1 MSDFLSLLADA
12 GLTIEEIALDFG
24 VSKEVARGWGRG
36 IDKAPASVL
45 QSLSVMSRFR
55 QSVVQP
61 KTASEVS
68 NSDGEFEPGSKEAGQ
83 VRTSVEGQPYTA
95 ISLFSGAMGLDIGL
109 DQTGRFKLL
118 ACVEKEKAF
127 CETIRANIA
136 GGRLPKELMVFHA
149 DMSLLDPQEVLSAVG
164 LKPGELDVLVGGP
177 PCQSFSTAGRRGSIE
192 DPRGTLLWD
201 FLRFVEFMQPKMFLM
216 ENVRGLL
223 SAALK
228 HRPLAERP
236 PKKGPP
242 LTDDEQAGSV
252 VRLFAEDLKRSGGYH
267 LDCFEVNAVNYGA
280 PQLRERALFIG
291 NRYNAKVDFP
301 NPTHGRP
308 AETSS
313 EKADLFDTAPSLKPW
328 ATLRDALDRV
338 TNSGEIIMDFSPR
351 KKAYLEKI
359 PAGSNWR
366 SLPLSVQQESMG
378 KAWHAKGGRS
388 GWWRRLT
395 LDLPCPTLVT
405 MPNHASTSLCHP
417 TETRAL
423 SIKEYAAI
431 QEFPSDWTIC
441 GTTTQQYAQVGNAV
455 PVRLGF
461 VAGQVLAACLD
472 KLKIRNL
479 IAYERAPEHYRVVYI
494 QSHVRTRQW
503 FKKGETFVWTD
514 GSDENVLYNVPVT
527 VRQERRLAEHNI

>member
-1 MSDFLSLLADA
+1 MSDFLNLLANADF
-12 GLTIEEIALDFG
+12 TIEEIARDFG
-24 VSKEVARGWGRG
+24 VSTEVARGWELGT
-36 IDKAPASVL
+36 KKPPARVL
-45 QSLSVMSRFR
+45 QSLSVMVPFR
-55 QSVVQP
+55 QSSA
-61 KTASEVS
+61 KMTKANHVS
-68 NSDGEFEPGSKEAGQ
+68 NADGEYTPGSRKAPPSQNSEQ
-83 VRTSVEGQPYTA
+83 QHRYTA

-109 DQTGRFKLL
+109 EQTGRFKLL

-127 CETIRANIA
+127 CETIRANIV
-136 GGRLPKELMVFHA
+136 GGRLPADLKVFHA
-149 DMSLLDPQEVLSAVG
+149 DMSLLDPQEVLAAAG
-164 LKPGELDVLVGGP
+164 LKPGELDFLVGGP
-177 PCQSFSTAGRRGSIE
+177 PCQSFSTAGRRGSTQ

-201 FLRFVEFMQPKMFLM
+201 FLRFVECMQPKMFLM

-236 PKKGPP
+236 PKNGPA

-291 NRYNAKVDFP
+291 NRYNAQVDFP

-308 AETSS
+308 AEVSGERS
-313 EKADLFDTAPSLKPW
+313 DLFDTATSLMPW
-328 ATLRDALDRV
+328 ATLRDALAHV
-338 TNSGEIIMDFSPR
+338 TNAGEIIMDFSPR
-351 KKAYLEKI
+351 KKAFLEKI

-378 KAWHAKGGRS
+378 KAWYAKGGRS

-431 QEFPSDWTIC
+431 QEFPSDWKIC
-441 GTTTQQYAQVGNAV
+441 GTATQQYAQVGNAV

-472 KLKIRNL
+472 KLMSRNL

-503 FKKGETFVWTD
+503 FKKGETFVWAD
-514 GSDENVLYNVPVT
+514 GSDENILYNIPVT
-527 VRQERRLAEHNI
+527 VRQERKLAEHNG